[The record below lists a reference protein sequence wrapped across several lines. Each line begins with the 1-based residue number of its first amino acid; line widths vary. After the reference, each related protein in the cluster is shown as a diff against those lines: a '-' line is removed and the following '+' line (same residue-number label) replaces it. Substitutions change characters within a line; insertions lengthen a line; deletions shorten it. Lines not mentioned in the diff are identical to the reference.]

1 MFQQPM
7 HTPLSLL
14 RRALAIALATL
25 LVHPVAGAVTG
36 KDPLLVRHSFFINQ
50 DSDQLNYKGEVLTL
64 LLEKSKPRFGP
75 YVMQR
80 DAQKGWNQNRQFS
93 ELERGNLDLL
103 ASMTNEAREQSGI
116 PVRVCLYKGLL
127 GVRIGMGTRANV
139 RDLDRVKTREELNRV
154 RIGQVFDW
162 PDYAI
167 QNDAGLQVLRL
178 SDLDSSLK
186 RLKMGTFQ
194 LLPLGIVEVGPIAKQ
209 HDLATISTWALAYP
223 TAYYFFVSRTR
234 PELAERLAYG
244 FEVALKDGSF
254 NALFDERI
262 GAQVK
267 AARLDQ
273 RILFRIPNPYLPKAT
288 PLARRELWHPL
299 TLIP

>member
-1 MFQQPM
+1 MLRPPILQRRTFTLAM
-7 HTPLSLL
+7 GLSL
-14 RRALAIALATL
+14 AN
-25 LVHPVAGAVTG
+25 PVVYAAAV
-36 KDPLLVRHSFFINQ
+36 KEPLMVRHNFFINQ
-50 DSDQLNYKGEVLTL
+50 DSDKLNYRGEVLKL
-64 LLEKSKPRFGP
+64 LLEKSKARYGP
-75 YVMQR
+75 FTLEKGQ
-80 DAQKGWNQNRQFS
+80 QKGWSQNKQYS
-93 ELERGNLDLL
+93 ELERGNIDLI

-116 PVRVCLYKGLL
+116 PIRVCLYKGLL
-127 GVRIGMGTRANV
+127 GIRIGMGTRAHV

-154 RIGQVFDW
+154 RLGQVFDW

-167 QNDAGLQVLRL
+167 QHDAGLQVLRL

-194 LLPLGIVEVGPIAKQ
+194 LLPLGIVEVGPIAKA

-223 TAYYFFVSRTR
+223 TAYYFFVSKTR
-234 PELAERLAYG
+234 PELAERLTYG
-244 FEVALKDGSF
+244 FDVAIKDGSF
-254 NALFDERI
+254 NALFEDRI

-267 AARLDQ
+267 AAQLEK

-299 TLIP
+299 VNTPLP